1 MPTTCDDELVTPTH
15 TGAQWQLRS
24 ILSQPEKGRDD
35 VTIKICPLEPL
46 GDSQL
51 SDAQYEKAMSLKAEK
66 EAKASQKLAEQEVLR
81 AEKEASEAEKAASKA
96 KKEASKAEA
105 KLAPVKEAEKAEA
118 AMRVAEAQ
126 AEATKADVY
135 KQACTRIDE
144 PDYVQN
150 RTRAAK
156 LCIVG
161 EDCDDDDVPLD
172 LMGAVEAKV
181 EDLLEQE
188 FNQTYHQLL
197 KASNYHKLKSEAKLL
212 TQTATSANARIP
224 RALRDTSVSELTK
237 VAEEAKTKAEALA
250 KAAEE
255 AKTKAETLAKVAEEA
270 KAKVAELK
278 SRSKDDDEDMS
289 EESIRRPHRVTVIC
303 CCHACCCCVVCAGPC
318 ARPVRSLGGRPQCG
332 NQYFRVCQVLE
343 RGAATPRVLERSGRL
358 PYK

>member
-1 MPTTCDDELVTPTH
+1 LPTTCDDELVTPTH
-15 TGAQWQLRS
+15 TGAQWELRS

-35 VTIKICPLEPL
+35 VTIKISPLDPL
-46 GDSQL
+46 SDSQL

-66 EAKASQKLAEQEVLR
+66 EAKASQKLAEQEASR

-105 KLAPVKEAEKAEA
+105 KLASVKEVEKAEA

-144 PDYVQN
+144 PDYVKN
-150 RTRAAK
+150 RTSAA
-156 LCIVG
+156 LLFIVG
-161 EDCDDDDVPLD
+161 EDCDEDDIPLD

-181 EDLLEQE
+181 EDLREQE

-197 KASNYHKLKSEAKLL
+197 NASNYHKLKSEAKFL
-212 TQTATSANARIP
+212 TQTATSLNAGLP
-224 RALRDTSVSELTK
+224 RALRNTSVSELTK
-237 VAEEAKTKAEALA
+237 VAEAAKTKAEALV
-250 KAAEE
+250 
-255 AKTKAETLAKVAEEA
+255 KVAEEA

-289 EESIRRPHRVTVIC
+289 EESYKQDDDEDESIRRPHRVTVIC
-303 CCHACCCCVVCAGPC
+303 RCHACCCCVVCAGPC
-318 ARPVRSLGGRPQCG
+318 ARPARSLGGRQQCG

-343 RGAATPRVLERSGRL
+343 RGAATPRVLERLGRL
-358 PYK
+358 P

>member
-1 MPTTCDDELVTPTH
+1 M
-15 TGAQWQLRS
+15 A
-24 ILSQPEKGRDD
+24 
-35 VTIKICPLEPL
+35 IKISPLDPL
-46 GDSQL
+46 SDSQL

-66 EAKASQKLAEQEVLR
+66 EAKASQKLAEQEASR

-105 KLAPVKEAEKAEA
+105 KLASVKEVEKAEA

-144 PDYVQN
+144 PDYVKN
-150 RTRAAK
+150 RTSAA
-156 LCIVG
+156 LLFIVG
-161 EDCDDDDVPLD
+161 EDCDEDDIPLD

-181 EDLLEQE
+181 EDMRQQE

-197 KASNYHKLKSEAKLL
+197 NASNYKKLKSEAKLL

-224 RALRDTSVSELTK
+224 RALRNTSVSELTK
-237 VAEEAKTKAEALA
+237 VAEAAKTKAEALV
-250 KAAEE
+250 
-255 AKTKAETLAKVAEEA
+255 KVAEEA

-303 CCHACCCCVVCAGPC
+303 RCHACCCCAVCAGPC
-318 ARPVRSLGGRPQCG
+318 ARPARSLGGRQQCG

-343 RGAATPRVLERSGRL
+343 RGAATPRVLERLGRL
-358 PYK
+358 P

>member
-51 SDAQYEKAMSLKAEK
+51 SDAQYAKAMSLKAEQVSK
-66 EAKASQKLAEQEVLR
+66 ESKKLAEQEASR

-96 KKEASKAEA
+96 EKAASKAEA
-105 KLAPVKEAEKAEA
+105 ALASIKAEA
-118 AMRVAEAQ
+118 AVRVAEAQ
-126 AEATKADVY
+126 VEALNTTL
-135 KQACTRIDE
+135 KQQAWERVDGA
-144 PDYVQN
+144 DYVKN
-150 RTRAAK
+150 RTNASAYWG
-156 LCIVG
+156 I
-161 EDCDDDDVPLD
+161 EDQAL
-172 LMGAVEAKV
+172 LAIKI
-181 EDLLEQE
+181 EDLRQDEYWQV
-188 FNQTYHQLL
+188 YIQLRNESNYQAL
-197 KASNYHKLKSEAKLL
+197 VTEAHELAKASRS
-212 TQTATSANARIP
+212 
-224 RALRDTSVSELTK
+224 ALRNTSVSE
-237 VAEEAKTKAEALA
+237 LA

-255 AKTKAETLAKVAEEA
+255 AKTKAEALAKVAEEA

-303 CCHACCCCVVCAGPC
+303 RCHACCCCAVCAGVC
-318 ARPVRSLGGRPQCG
+318 ARPALSLGGRPQCG

-343 RGAATPRVLERSGRL
+343 RGAATPRVLKRSGRL
-358 PYK
+358 PHK

>member
-15 TGAQWQLRS
+15 TGAQWELRS

-51 SDAQYEKAMSLKAEK
+51 SDAQYAKAMSLKAEK
-66 EAKASQKLAEQEVLR
+66 EAKASQKLAEQEVSR

-96 KKEASKAEA
+96 KKVASKAEA
-105 KLAPVKEAEKAEA
+105 KLAPIKEASEKAIKEVEKAEA

-126 AEATKADVY
+126 VEATKADVY
-135 KQACTRIDE
+135 ERACTRIEE

-172 LMGAVEAKV
+172 LMGEVEAKV

-188 FNQTYHQLL
+188 LNQTYHQLL
-197 KASNYHKLKSEAKLL
+197 NASNYHKLKSEAKFL

-224 RALRDTSVSELTK
+224 RALRKTSVSE
-237 VAEEAKTKAEALA
+237 LA

-255 AKTKAETLAKVAEEA
+255 AKTKAEALAKVAEEA

-303 CCHACCCCVVCAGPC
+303 RCHACCCCVVCAGPC
-318 ARPVRSLGGRPQCG
+318 ARPARSLGGRPQCG

>member
-51 SDAQYEKAMSLKAEK
+51 SDAQYATALSKKAEQVSK
-66 EAKASQKLAEQEVLR
+66 ESQKLAEQEVLR

-126 AEATKADVY
+126 AEATKADVH

-172 LMGAVEAKV
+172 LMGEVKAKV
-181 EDLLEQE
+181 EDLREQE
-188 FNQTYHQLL
+188 LNQTYHQLL
-197 KASNYHKLKSEAKLL
+197 NASNYHKLKSEAKFL
-212 TQTATSANARIP
+212 TQTATSLNAGLP
-224 RALRDTSVSELTK
+224 RALRNTSVSE
-237 VAEEAKTKAEALA
+237 LA

-255 AKTKAETLAKVAEEA
+255 AKTKAEALAKVAEEA

-318 ARPVRSLGGRPQCG
+318 ARPARSLGGRPQCG

>member
-1 MPTTCDDELVTPTH
+1 MRRLQLFDRLPTTCDDELVTPTH

-51 SDAQYEKAMSLKAEK
+51 SDAQYAKAMSLKAEK
-66 EAKASQKLAEQEVLR
+66 EAKASQKLAEQQASR

-105 KLAPVKEAEKAEA
+105 KLASVKEAEKAEA
-118 AMRVAEAQ
+118 QAEAQ
-126 AEATKADVY
+126 AEALNTTLKQQAWERVDQADYVKNRTNASAYWGIEDQALLAIKIEDLRQDEYWQVYIQLRNESNYQTLVTKAHEL
-135 KQACTRIDE
+135 A
-144 PDYVQN
+144 
-150 RTRAAK
+150 
-156 LCIVG
+156 
-161 EDCDDDDVPLD
+161 
-172 LMGAVEAKV
+172 
-181 EDLLEQE
+181 
-188 FNQTYHQLL
+188 
-197 KASNYHKLKSEAKLL
+197 KASKSV
-212 TQTATSANARIP
+212 NARKAK
-224 RALRDTSVSELTK
+224 ALRNTSVSELTK
-237 VAEEAKTKAEALA
+237 TAEEAKTKAEA
-250 KAAEE
+250 
-255 AKTKAETLAKVAEEA
+255 LAKVAEEA

-318 ARPVRSLGGRPQCG
+318 ARPARSLGGRPQRG
-332 NQYFRVCQVLE
+332 NQYLKVCRVLE

>member
-51 SDAQYEKAMSLKAEK
+51 SDAQYAKAMSLKAEK
-66 EAKASQKLAEQEVLR
+66 EAKASQKLAEQQASR

-126 AEATKADVY
+126 VEALNTTLKQQAWERVDGADYVKNRTNASAYWGIEDQALLATK
-135 KQACTRIDE
+135 
-144 PDYVQN
+144 
-150 RTRAAK
+150 
-156 LCIVG
+156 
-161 EDCDDDDVPLD
+161 
-172 LMGAVEAKV
+172 M
-181 EDLLEQE
+181 EDLRQDEYWQVYIQLRNES
-188 FNQTYHQLL
+188 NYQTLVTKAHELA
-197 KASNYHKLKSEAKLL
+197 KASK
-212 TQTATSANARIP
+212 SANDRKP
-224 RALRDTSVSELTK
+224 KALRNTSVSE
-237 VAEEAKTKAEALA
+237 LA

-255 AKTKAETLAKVAEEA
+255 LAKVAEEA

-318 ARPVRSLGGRPQCG
+318 ARPARSLGGRPQCG
-332 NQYFRVCQVLE
+332 NQYLKVCRVLE

>member
-15 TGAQWQLRS
+15 TGAQWKLRS

-51 SDAQYEKAMSLKAEK
+51 SDAQYARATSKKAET
-66 EAKASQKLAEQEVLR
+66 EAKASEKLAEQEVLR

-96 KKEASKAEA
+96 KKVASKAEA
-105 KLAPVKEAEKAEA
+105 KLAPIKEASEKAIKEVEKAEA

-126 AEATKADVY
+126 VEATKADVY
-135 KQACTRIDE
+135 ERACTRIEE

-172 LMGAVEAKV
+172 LMGEVEAKV
-181 EDLLEQE
+181 EDLREQE
-188 FNQTYHQLL
+188 LNQTYHQLL
-197 KASNYHKLKSEAKLL
+197 NASNYHKLKSEAKFL

-224 RALRDTSVSELTK
+224 RALRKTSVSE
-237 VAEEAKTKAEALA
+237 LA

-318 ARPVRSLGGRPQCG
+318 ARPARSLGGRPQCG
-332 NQYFRVCQVLE
+332 NQYLKVCRVLE

>member
-66 EAKASQKLAEQEVLR
+66 EAKASQKLAEQEVSR

-96 KKEASKAEA
+96 KKVASKAEA
-105 KLAPVKEAEKAEA
+105 KLAPIKEASEKAIKEVEKAEA

-126 AEATKADVY
+126 VEATKADVY
-135 KQACTRIDE
+135 ERACTRIEE

-172 LMGAVEAKV
+172 LMGEVEAKV
-181 EDLLEQE
+181 EDLREQE
-188 FNQTYHQLL
+188 LNQTYHQLL
-197 KASNYHKLKSEAKLL
+197 NASNYHKLKSEAKFL
-212 TQTATSANARIP
+212 TQTATSLKAGQHGRVAM
-224 RALRDTSVSELTK
+224 AHTSVSELTK
-237 VAEEAKTKAEALA
+237 T
-250 KAAEE
+250 AEE

-318 ARPVRSLGGRPQCG
+318 ARPARSLGGRPQCG

-358 PYK
+358 PHK